1 MDAPS
6 VAHWITL
13 QDRSVGIAAQ
23 IRFPMNSDATA
34 QLLAL
39 ICSVFYA
46 SALVS
51 ARAGL
56 RYSTPTTVTLVSI
69 LMQNLLLWTAVF
81 ATGGVHAVP
90 LSGILLFTLVG
101 IFQLGVRLFA
111 YTGVEKIGASR
122 SSALQSVSPLFS
134 AVIAVAILGE
144 QTSLLILIGTLLIVA
159 GIVLVSWKPEEQLR
173 DFRRWHLL
181 LPLAAAF
188 LTGMNHPIR
197 RYVLTMA
204 NEPLFFSALMGAV
217 SLGGFLIYLAISPR
231 SQRLVWN
238 RKAIGPFLA
247 TGFCETFSI
256 LFIIT
261 AISLG
266 RVVIIAP
273 IAASYPV
280 WSLIETR
287 IFLRDIESINWRVV
301 AGVVSVVA
309 GNCAIYFGR

>member
-1 MDAPS
+1 MTS
-6 VAHWITL
+6 E
-13 QDRSVGIAAQ
+13 
-23 IRFPMNSDATA
+23 ATA
-34 QLLAL
+34 QVLAL
-39 ICSVFYA
+39 ITSFLYA

-51 ARAGL
+51 ARLGL
-56 RYSTPTTVTLVSI
+56 RYSTPATVTLVSI
-69 LMQNLLLWTAVF
+69 LMQNLLLWSAVIV
-81 ATGGVHAVP
+81 TGGVHAVP
-90 LSGILLFTLVG
+90 LAGILLFTLVG

-134 AVIAVAILGE
+134 AAIAVTILGE
-144 QTSLLILIGTLLIVA
+144 ETSLLVLLGTVLIVG
-159 GIVLVSWKPEEQLR
+159 GIVLISWKPEEQLR

-217 SLGGFLIYLAISPR
+217 SLGGFLIYFAMTPQP
-231 SQRLVWN
+231 QRLIWN
-238 RKAIGPFLA
+238 RAAIGPFIA
-247 TGFCETFSI
+247 TGLFETLSI
-256 LFIIT
+256 LCIIT

-287 IFLRDIESINWRVV
+287 I
-301 AGVVSVVA
+301 
-309 GNCAIYFGR
+309 

>member
-1 MDAPS
+1 MTS
-6 VAHWITL
+6 E
-13 QDRSVGIAAQ
+13 
-23 IRFPMNSDATA
+23 ATA
-34 QLLAL
+34 QVFAF
-39 ICSVFYA
+39 ITSIFYA

-51 ARAGL
+51 ARVGM

-69 LMQNLLLWTAVF
+69 LMQNLILWSAVF
-81 ATGGVHAVP
+81 ATGGIHAVP

-101 IFQLGVRLFA
+101 LFQLGVRLFA

-134 AVIAVAILGE
+134 AGIAVMILGE
-144 QTSLLILIGTLLIVA
+144 ATSLLILLGTLAIVF
-159 GIVLVSWKPEEQLR
+159 GIVLVSWRPEEQVR

-217 SLGGFLIYLAISPR
+217 SLCGFLIYLLLSPR

-238 RKAIGPFLA
+238 RRAVGPFLA
-247 TGFCETFSI
+247 TGFCETMSI

-266 RVVIIAP
+266 RVVIVAP

-280 WSLIETR
+280 WSMIEAR
-287 IFLRDIESINWRVV
+287 LFLRDLESINWKVV
-301 AGVVSVVA
+301 VGILSVVV
-309 GNCAIYFGR
+309 GNFAIHLGR